1 MSICSI
7 HESKLG
13 FEEWKTTFARS
24 RFACLLD
31 WGCSIVTG
39 HVPKYEFSG
48 RRNKLKHGLFKLVE
62 LDFPSFFVI
71 LFDTFSKLDHFYFSY
86 SYPAQFEICQKIGK
100 YLNKW
105 KKNNS
110 TWLYAHFWVYLLPF
124 WSITISECFPN
135 IRISEC
141 WWWKEKENVIWNS
154 GRKSYLHF
162 FFCSTA
168 VVHIQ
173 NSQNSTPN
181 SIFKKKCTMFVY
193 FGI

>member
-31 WGCSIVTG
+31 WGCWIVTG

-48 RRNKLKHGLFKLVE
+48 RRNKLKHGLSKLVE

-71 LFDTFSKLDHFYFSY
+71 LFDTFSKFDHFYFSY
-86 SYPAQFEICQKIGK
+86 SYPPQFEISQKIGK
-100 YLNKW
+100 YLNE

-110 TWLYAHFWVYLLPF
+110 TWLYAHFWVYITFLIHHYF
-124 WSITISECFPN
+124 WMFPQHSN
-135 IRISEC
+135 FGMLMM
-141 WWWKEKENVIWNS
+141 KGK
-154 GRKSYLHF
+154 G
-162 FFCSTA
+162 
-168 VVHIQ
+168 
-173 NSQNSTPN
+173 
-181 SIFKKKCTMFVY
+181 KCDLK
-193 FGI
+193 

>member
-100 YLNKW
+100 YLNE
-105 KKNNS
+105 KKIIP
-110 TWLYAHFWVYLLPF
+110 LGFM
-124 WSITISECFPN
+124 
-135 IRISEC
+135 RISGYITFLIHHYF
-141 WWWKEKENVIWNS
+141 WMFPQHSNFGMLMMKGK
-154 GRKSYLHF
+154 G
-162 FFCSTA
+162 
-168 VVHIQ
+168 
-173 NSQNSTPN
+173 
-181 SIFKKKCTMFVY
+181 KCDLK
-193 FGI
+193 